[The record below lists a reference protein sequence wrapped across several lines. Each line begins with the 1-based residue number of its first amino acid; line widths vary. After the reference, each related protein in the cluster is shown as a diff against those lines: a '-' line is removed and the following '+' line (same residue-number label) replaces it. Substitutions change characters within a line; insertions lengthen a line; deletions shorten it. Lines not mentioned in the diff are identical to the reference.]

1 MKQQVS
7 IDMAR
12 KTYLYPSYEAGRNLA
27 LKNIQG
33 PIVNL
38 NLIQLRKIA
47 DYTNFPEIAPIKEIS
62 GYDAFMNYIKLAK
75 PFVEESGGE
84 LLFVG
89 HGDQFLIGPDQ
100 EQWDICLLIKQRSV
114 SDFFSFEQNPA
125 YMKIIG
131 HRTAAILDS
140 RLLPLEN
147 VPF

>member
-1 MKQQVS
+1 VKQQVL
-7 IDMAR
+7 IDMTR

-38 NLIQLRKIA
+38 NLIRLRKIA

-62 GYDAFMNYIKLAK
+62 GYEAFMNYIQLAK
-75 PFVEESGGE
+75 PYVEESGGE

-89 HGDQFLIGPDQ
+89 QGERFLIGPDQ
-100 EQWDICLLIKQRSV
+100 EQWDICMLIKQKSV

-131 HRTAAILDS
+131 HRIAGISDS
-140 RLLPLEN
+140 RLLPLAV

>member
-1 MKQQVS
+1 MKQQVL
-7 IDMAR
+7 IDMTR

-38 NLIQLRKIA
+38 NLIRLRKIA

-62 GYDAFMNYIKLAK
+62 GYEAFMNYIQLAK
-75 PFVEESGGE
+75 PYVEESGGE

-89 HGDQFLIGPDQ
+89 QGERFLIGPDQ
-100 EQWDICLLIKQRSV
+100 EQWDICMLIKQKSV

-131 HRTAAILDS
+131 HRIAGISDS
-140 RLLPLEN
+140 RLLPLAV